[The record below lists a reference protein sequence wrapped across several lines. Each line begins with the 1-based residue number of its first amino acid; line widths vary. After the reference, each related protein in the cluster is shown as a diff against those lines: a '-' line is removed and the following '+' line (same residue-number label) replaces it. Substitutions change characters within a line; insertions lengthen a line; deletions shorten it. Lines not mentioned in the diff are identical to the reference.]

1 MVAASNNNNMD
12 KIRNIETLINEFN
25 DNATKDVDRFL
36 SAFTNLL
43 TLASSSEDNLKVIA
57 AGVRIDLLFNA
68 LSEAKIGSRLSQPQN
83 KSVLSD
89 LCKFLRLVLTRFDPV
104 DVFVKHRNYIIESL
118 SETAV
123 EEYHL
128 ECMNQIL
135 RLAENG
141 NYEMFMS
148 NPEILIFLI
157 KSLGKP
163 SLTIA
168 SLSRKIILKVI
179 VIDSSN
185 GWIFS
190 NEIYNEVSLLL
201 KTKDAAIK
209 FRVFEI
215 FLDVLKVFP
224 EHLQKFEEI
233 GSFDGLFA
241 DLTDSNDVLSQLNA
255 LEVITN
261 LALIGNQGLQFIEKK
276 GTIEWL
282 QLIVSSDDP
291 FTQFLLPGNF
301 QKNLILT
308 LF

>member
-1 MVAASNNNNMD
+1 MVATSNNNSMNE
-12 KIRNIETLINEFN
+12 IRNMETLIKEFN

-43 TLASSSEDNLKVIA
+43 TMASSEDNLEVIA
-57 AGVRIDLLFNA
+57 AGVKIDLLFNA
-68 LSEAKIGSRLSQPQN
+68 LSEAKIGSRLTQPQN

-89 LCKFLRLVLTRFDPV
+89 LCKFLRLVLTRFDPI
-104 DVFVKHRNYIIESL
+104 DVFTKYGNYILESL
-118 SETAV
+118 SETTV

-141 NYEMFMS
+141 SFEMFMS
-148 NPEILIFLI
+148 NPEILVFLI
-157 KSLGKP
+157 KSLGKS

-168 SLSRKIILKVI
+168 TSSRKIILKVI
-179 VIDSSN
+179 EIDGSN
-185 GWIFS
+185 GWMFS

-201 KTKDAAIK
+201 KTKDAAVK
-209 FRVFEI
+209 FRVYEI
-215 FLDVLKVFP
+215 FLDVLKGYP
-224 EHLQKFEEI
+224 EHLQRFEEH
-233 GSFDGLFA
+233 GSFNGLFA

-255 LEVITN
+255 LELITN
-261 LALIGNQGLQFIEKK
+261 LALTGNQGLEFVERK

-291 FTQFLLPGNF
+291 LTQFLLPGKF
-301 QKNLILT
+301 LSLISIL
-308 LF
+308 LL

>member
-1 MVAASNNNNMD
+1 MQFIFKMVAASNNNNMD

-201 KTKDAAIK
+201 KTKDAAI
-209 FRVFEI
+209 
-215 FLDVLKVFP
+215 
-224 EHLQKFEEI
+224 
-233 GSFDGLFA
+233 
-241 DLTDSNDVLSQLNA
+241 
-255 LEVITN
+255 
-261 LALIGNQGLQFIEKK
+261 
-276 GTIEWL
+276 
-282 QLIVSSDDP
+282 
-291 FTQFLLPGNF
+291 
-301 QKNLILT
+301 
-308 LF
+308 

>member
-1 MVAASNNNNMD
+1 MVATSNNNSMNE
-12 KIRNIETLINEFN
+12 IRNMETLIKEFN

-43 TLASSSEDNLKVIA
+43 TMASSSEDNLEVIA
-57 AGVRIDLLFNA
+57 AGVKIDLLFNA
-68 LSEAKIGSRLSQPQN
+68 LSEAKIGSRLTQPQN

-89 LCKFLRLVLTRFDPV
+89 LCKFLRLVLTRFDPI
-104 DVFVKHRNYIIESL
+104 DVFTKYGNYILESL
-118 SETAV
+118 SETTV

-141 NYEMFMS
+141 SFEMFMS
-148 NPEILIFLI
+148 NPEILVFLI
-157 KSLGKP
+157 KSLGKS

-168 SLSRKIILKVI
+168 TSSRKIILKVI
-179 VIDSSN
+179 EIDGSN
-185 GWIFS
+185 GWMFS

-201 KTKDAAIK
+201 KTKDAAVK
-209 FRVFEI
+209 FRVYEI
-215 FLDVLKVFP
+215 FLDVLKGYP
-224 EHLQKFEEI
+224 EHLQRFEEH
-233 GSFDGLFA
+233 GSFNGLFA

-255 LEVITN
+255 LELITN
-261 LALIGNQGLQFIEKK
+261 LALTGNQGLEFVERK

-291 FTQFLLPGNF
+291 LTQFLLPGKF
-301 QKNLILT
+301 LSLISIL
-308 LF
+308 LL

>member
-1 MVAASNNNNMD
+1 M
-12 KIRNIETLINEFN
+12 
-25 DNATKDVDRFL
+25 
-36 SAFTNLL
+36 
-43 TLASSSEDNLKVIA
+43 
-57 AGVRIDLLFNA
+57 FNA

-168 SLSRKIILKVI
+168 SFSRKIILKVI

-185 GWIFS
+185 GCIFS
-190 NEIYNEVSLLL
+190 NEIYNEVSLLS

-233 GSFDGLFA
+233 GSFDGFA
-241 DLTDSNDVLSQLNA
+241 DFTDSNDVLSQLNA

-261 LALIGNQGLQFIEKK
+261 LALTGNKGLEFVEKK
-276 GTIEWL
+276 ETIEWL
-282 QLIVSSDDP
+282 QLIVSYDP
-291 FTQFLLPGNF
+291 FTQFLLQGNF
-301 QKNLILT
+301 QNNLMLT

>member
-1 MVAASNNNNMD
+1 M
-12 KIRNIETLINEFN
+12 
-25 DNATKDVDRFL
+25 
-36 SAFTNLL
+36 
-43 TLASSSEDNLKVIA
+43 
-57 AGVRIDLLFNA
+57 
-68 LSEAKIGSRLSQPQN
+68 
-83 KSVLSD
+83 
-89 LCKFLRLVLTRFDPV
+89 LTRFDPV
-104 DVFVKHRNYIIESL
+104 DVFVKHGNYIIESL

-261 LALIGNQGLQFIEKK
+261 LALIGSQGLQFIEKK

-291 FTQFLLPGNF
+291 FTQFLLQGNF
-301 QKNLILT
+301 QNNLILT

>member
-1 MVAASNNNNMD
+1 MVATSNNNSMNE
-12 KIRNIETLINEFN
+12 IRNMETLIKEFN

-43 TLASSSEDNLKVIA
+43 TMASSSEDNLEVIA
-57 AGVRIDLLFNA
+57 AGVKIDLLFNA
-68 LSEAKIGSRLSQPQN
+68 LSEAKIGSRLTQPQN

-89 LCKFLRLVLTRFDPV
+89 LCKFLRLVLTRFDPI
-104 DVFVKHRNYIIESL
+104 DVFTKYGNYILESL
-118 SETAV
+118 SETTV

-141 NYEMFMS
+141 SFEMFMS
-148 NPEILIFLI
+148 NPEILVFLI
-157 KSLGKP
+157 KSLGKS

-168 SLSRKIILKVI
+168 TSSRKIILKVI
-179 VIDSSN
+179 EIDGSN
-185 GWIFS
+185 GWMFS

-201 KTKDAAIK
+201 KTKDAAVK
-209 FRVFEI
+209 FRVYEI
-215 FLDVLKVFP
+215 FLDVLKGYP
-224 EHLQKFEEI
+224 EHLQRFEEH
-233 GSFDGLFA
+233 GSFNGLFA

-255 LEVITN
+255 LELITN
-261 LALIGNQGLQFIEKK
+261 LALTGNQGLEFVERK

-291 FTQFLLPGNF
+291 LTQFLLPGKF
-301 QKNLILT
+301 LSLILI
-308 LF
+308 LLL